1 MKSNNIFLV
10 ILVALFILICCLCIV
25 MVASGIFLIANSDS
39 SSSSSDSLFSDENE
53 NSPIGIF
60 PFGNNNTDNHPN
72 DSGLVPSI
80 ISPNLNQ
87 AHETLNT
94 LKNAY
99 IPENDP
105 HDLARRLKGI
115 EFIPETVPNNT
126 NYQIGDKKDFWVTNV
141 DSNENRKVN
150 AKLGFKTDNVYFWI
164 EDNVSYDRNELENL
178 VTTFEDDILP
188 INREFFG
195 TEWIPGIDENERL
208 FILYATSLGS
218 SLAGYFSSA
227 DALPPQVHEF
237 SNSHEMFML
246 NADTIRLSQK
256 FTYGVL
262 AHEYQHMIH
271 WYQDRNETSWL
282 NEGFSELAAFLN
294 GYYESGFDTIFM
306 ADTDIQLNDWPN
318 TSFNTTPHYGA
329 SFLFVNYFLN
339 RFGDDATKALVKNPN
354 NGLDSIDKVL
364 TEINAID
371 DLSGEIFTADDI
383 FKDWIITNFVMD
395 ERVNDGRYYYENY
408 TNSPKAAITEKV
420 DECEFNWKERSVSQ
434 YGADYIELKCDRDFN
449 LQFQGITTTQVIPES
464 AFSGD
469 FAFWSNKGDES
480 NMTLSQTFDFSEI
493 QQPISMSFMMWYDIE
508 SDYDYLYLTAST
520 DGENWQILET
530 PSCVKNNPTGNSF
543 GCGFNGK
550 SDGWVK
556 ENVDLSLFSGET
568 VELRFEYVTDA
579 AVYGE
584 GFLLDDIQIPVIDYF
599 SDFEFDNGGWSEE
612 GWARIHNQLPQ
623 TYRVILLEYKSGK
636 VNINEIELSDLQNAE
651 IQINGKIN
659 NKTILIVSGTTRY
672 TRQPAYYKIQS
683 TQH

>member
-1 MKSNNIFLV
+1 MKSNNIFLI

-39 SSSSSDSLFSDENE
+39 SSSSSDSIFSDENE
-53 NSPIGIF
+53 NPPIEIF
-60 PFGNNNTDNHPN
+60 PFGNNNTDDNPN

-94 LKNAY
+94 LKNTY

-141 DSNENRKVN
+141 DTNENRKVN

-651 IQINGKIN
+651 IQINGKTN